1 MIMKRVLPIFIV
13 LTIAIFVF
21 PMYANAAEKENNVVY
36 FDDGSYMTTEV
47 ITNRMRASG
56 SVTGNKINTYYDSEG
71 NAKWKAVLT
80 GSFTYTGSSATCTSA
95 SINVTIYDSNWYVV
109 SKSSS
114 KSGNTASASVTMGG
128 KMAGVTVSKVS
139 ANLNLSCDANGN
151 LS

>member
-1 MIMKRVLPIFIV
+1 MKRVLPIFLV

-36 FDDGSYMTTEV
+36 FDDGSYMTAEV

-56 SVTGNKINTYYDSEG
+56 SVTGNKIKTYYDSEG
-71 NAKWKAVLT
+71 NTKWKAVLT

-95 SINVTIYDSNWYVV
+95 SIDVTIYDSNWYVV
-109 SKSSS
+109 SKSAS
-114 KSGNTASASVTMGG
+114 KSGNTASASVTMG
-128 KMAGVTVSKVS
+128 KKVADVTVSKVS
-139 ANLNLSCDANGN
+139 ANLTLSCDANGN

>member
-1 MIMKRVLPIFIV
+1 MKRVLPIFLV

-36 FDDGSYMTTEV
+36 FDDGSYMTAEV

-56 SVTGNKINTYYDSEG
+56 SVTGNKIKTYYDSEG
-71 NAKWKAVLT
+71 NTKWKAVLT

-95 SINVTIYDSNWYVV
+95 SIDVTIYDSNWYVV
-109 SKSSS
+109 SKSAS
-114 KSGNTASASVTMGG
+114 KSGNTASASVTMG
-128 KMAGVTVSKVS
+128 KKVAGVTVSKVS
-139 ANLNLSCDANGN
+139 ANLTLSCDANGN

>member
-1 MIMKRVLPIFIV
+1 MKRVLPIFLV

-36 FDDGSYMTTEV
+36 FDDGSYMTAEV

-56 SVTGNKINTYYDSEG
+56 SVTGNKIKTYYDSEG
-71 NAKWKAVLT
+71 NTKWKAVLT

-95 SINVTIYDSNWYVV
+95 SIDVTIYDSNWYVV
-109 SKSSS
+109 SKSAS
-114 KSGNTASASVTMGG
+114 KSGNTASASVTMG
-128 KMAGVTVSKVS
+128 KKVAGVTVSKVS
-139 ANLNLSCDANGN
+139 VNLTLSCDANGN

>member
-1 MIMKRVLPIFIV
+1 MKRVLPIFLV

-36 FDDGSYMTTEV
+36 FDDGSYMTAEV
-47 ITNRMRASG
+47 IANRMRASG
-56 SVTGNKINTYYDSEG
+56 SVMGNKINTYYDSEG

-95 SINVTIYDSNWYVV
+95 SIDVTIYDSNWYVV
-109 SKSSS
+109 SKSAS
-114 KSGNTASASVTMGG
+114 KSGNTASASVTMG
-128 KMAGVTVSKVS
+128 KKVAGVTVSKVS
-139 ANLNLSCDANGN
+139 ANLTLSCDANGN

>member
-1 MIMKRVLPIFIV
+1 MKRVLPIFLV

-36 FDDGSYMTTEV
+36 FDDGSYMTAEV
-47 ITNRMRASG
+47 IANRMRASG

-95 SINVTIYDSNWYVV
+95 SIDVTIYDSNWYVV
-109 SKSSS
+109 SKSAS
-114 KSGNTASASVTMGG
+114 KSGNTASASVTMG
-128 KMAGVTVSKVS
+128 KKVAGVTVSKVS
-139 ANLNLSCDANGN
+139 ANLTLSCDANGN

>member
-1 MIMKRVLPIFIV
+1 MKRVLPIFLV

-36 FDDGSYMTTEV
+36 FDDGSYMTAEA

-56 SVTGNKINTYYDSEG
+56 SVTGNKIKTYYDSEG

-95 SINVTIYDSNWYVV
+95 SIDVTIYDSNWYVV
-109 SKSSS
+109 SKSAS
-114 KSGNTASASVTMGG
+114 KSGNTASASVTMG
-128 KMAGVTVSKVS
+128 KKVAGVTVSKVS
-139 ANLNLSCDANGN
+139 ANLTLSCDANGN

>member
-1 MIMKRVLPIFIV
+1 MKRVLPIFLV

-36 FDDGSYMTTEV
+36 FDDGSYMTAEV

-56 SVTGNKINTYYDSEG
+56 SVTGNKIKTYYDSEG
-71 NAKWKAVLT
+71 NTKWKAVLT

-95 SINVTIYDSNWYVV
+95 SIDVTISDSNWYVV
-109 SKSSS
+109 SKSAS
-114 KSGNTASASVTMGG
+114 KSGNTASASVTMG
-128 KMAGVTVSKVS
+128 KKVAGVTVSKVS
-139 ANLNLSCDANGN
+139 ANLTLSCDANGN

>member
-1 MIMKRVLPIFIV
+1 MKRVLPIFLV

-36 FDDGSYMTTEV
+36 FDDGSYMTAEV

-56 SVTGNKINTYYDSEG
+56 SVTGNKIKTYYDSEG
-71 NAKWKAVLT
+71 NTKWKAVLT

-95 SINVTIYDSNWYVV
+95 SIDVTIYDSNWYVV
-109 SKSSS
+109 SKSAS
-114 KSGNTASASVTMGG
+114 KSGNTASASVTMG
-128 KMAGVTVSKVS
+128 KKVAGVTVSKVS
-139 ANLNLSCDANGN
+139 DNLTLSCDANGN